1 MVLLSVA
8 LLRLELLSPH
18 EMALLKQALPLNVNV
33 DNAPFRQ
40 QLQAHLKTVL
50 VRVRDGSFVALKEL
64 KTKTSPK
71 KNKDKKHQPT
81 QDELRANVAEQL
93 GDMSNGLGRQLL
105 GIVLYFCYARFKIFC
120 SLRRL
125 VVAVV
130 LLEPASVRE
139 LPAPQDESRVD
150 ANRARCSDAPTQHD
164 PAQRPLSR

>member
-1 MVLLSVA
+1 MA
-8 LLRLELLSPH
+8 LLRLEMLSPH

-50 VRVRDGSFVALKEL
+50 VRARDGSFVALKEL
-64 KTKTSPK
+64 KKKTSPK

-81 QDELRANVAEQL
+81 QDELRATVAEQL

-105 GIVLYFCYARFKIFC
+105 GIVLYFCYRYARFKIFC

-130 LLEPASVRE
+130 LLEPASMRE
-139 LPAPQDESRVD
+139 LPAPEDESRVD
-150 ANRARCSDAPTQHD
+150 ANRARCSGTPTQHD
-164 PAQRPLSR
+164 PTQRPMSR